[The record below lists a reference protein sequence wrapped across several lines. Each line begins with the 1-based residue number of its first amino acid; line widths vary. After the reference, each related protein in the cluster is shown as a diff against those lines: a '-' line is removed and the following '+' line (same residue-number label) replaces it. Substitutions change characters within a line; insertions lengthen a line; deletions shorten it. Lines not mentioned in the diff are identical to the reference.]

1 MWEKR
6 GRWVPG
12 SCDGGGGGGGDRL
25 RDILATGEWESQGI
39 LNMQY
44 VIWGKGVGRG
54 GEGRGVREKKF
65 GFTDTLGK
73 RGTLEGGIRWRE
85 RSEESRKKY

>member
-1 MWEKR
+1 MW
-6 GRWVPG
+6 
-12 SCDGGGGGGGDRL
+12 GGGGKGGDRL

-39 LNMQY
+39 LN
-44 VIWGKGVGRG
+44 ICHIGGKGVGRG
-54 GEGRGVREKKF
+54 GEGRGVREKKL

-85 RSEESRKKY
+85 RSEERPRRMDMN